1 MNLRTATAA
10 TAFLSI
16 KTQFDNAG
24 DALIN
29 RELSRL
35 VARRAKTYVDFS
47 RAPAAFE
54 KSMGIDELPN
64 ATSLRKHG
72 FALLVLMI
80 LRERMHR
87 RECFLFLNP
96 GGLGGGR
103 LSWKARFSAL
113 AYNMILSFL
122 AALGVKIC
130 QVGISYERMGRI
142 ERAIAQWR
150 RRAMFSFCVR
160 DRLSQQYV
168 NSIDMPSDAIVPD
181 LSFNLYREDAIPSQA
196 RSRIAISFR
205 FDGKAEAS
213 RILEAVQQIAQVIG
227 EEHEYLFIVQVARDL
242 KGMTELQAACQ
253 VAGMRTRLIICHDD
267 IDSLATTYS
276 ECSAIYSNRLH
287 ALLLAAHSGAAPYA
301 VISRGSQPKIEGMF
315 TDLGMADR
323 ILFLGEPTTSFSEPT
338 ELDRTIFHPEFTRL
352 NEYFDRILGPPLT

>member
-64 ATSLRKHG
+64 ATSLRKRG

-80 LRERMHR
+80 LRERLHR

-96 GGLGGGR
+96 GGLGGGK
-103 LSWKARFSAL
+103 LSWKARLSAL

-122 AALGVKIC
+122 AALGVKVC

-142 ERAIAQWR
+142 ERAIAKWR
-150 RRAMFSFCVR
+150 RRIMFSFCVR

-168 NSIDMPSDAIVPD
+168 NSIGMPSDEIVPD
-181 LSFNLYREDAIPSQA
+181 LSFNLYREDAAPSRT
-196 RSRIAISFR
+196 RSRIAMSFR

-213 RILEAVQQIAQVIG
+213 RIREAVQQIAQASG
-227 EEHEYLFIVQVARDL
+227 EEREYLFIVQVARDL
-242 KGMTELQAACQ
+242 DGMTELQAACQ
-253 VAGMRTRLIICHDD
+253 AAGMQTRLVVCHDD
-267 IDSLATTYS
+267 IDSLATIYS
-276 ECSAIYSNRLH
+276 ECQAIYSNRLH

-323 ILFLGEPTTSFSEPT
+323 ILFLGEPATRFSEVAAFDKT
-338 ELDRTIFHPEFTRL
+338 VFRPEFMRL
-352 NEYFDRILGPPLT
+352 NGYFDKLLGPPLT